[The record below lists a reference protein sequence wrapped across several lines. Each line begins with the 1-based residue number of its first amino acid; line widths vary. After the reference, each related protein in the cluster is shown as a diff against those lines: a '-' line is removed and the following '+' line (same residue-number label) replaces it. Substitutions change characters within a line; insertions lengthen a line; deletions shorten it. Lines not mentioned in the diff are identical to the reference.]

1 MSDIM
6 NLAWK
11 AYQPLCKNMVE
22 TMMEKYNTGYEFL
35 KHYDGNSLSGVA
47 IYTISGNKFYIHELF
62 IDSTDKTVF
71 SKWYKFW
78 QTKADTLILKT
89 VTLNDKLI
97 KFLSKRGGK
106 IIEQNGNNITM
117 EVKKHG

>member
-1 MSDIM
+1 MCDIM
-6 NLAWK
+6 ALAWK

-22 TMMEKYNTGYEFL
+22 TMMEKYDNGYEFL
-35 KHYDGNSLSGVA
+35 KHYDGNALTGVA
-47 IYTISGNKFYIHELF
+47 IYNVVGNKFYCHELF

-71 SKWYKFW
+71 RKWYKFW
-78 QTKADTLILKT
+78 QTKSDTLILKT

-97 KFLSKRGGK
+97 KFLSKRGG
-106 IIEQNGNNITM
+106 IVTEQTGNNITM